1 MKQPRPDIAP
11 TCPRPARARSCTRA
25 LRGLAGLGLAL
36 LLGLAGLAPALAGTM
51 FKPTVS
57 VGMGYDTNVRLT
69 QEPVGDNFATVKA
82 GAVLETGS
90 TTNQLRMRGNV
101 ETRQYLRRTDLNQEI
116 ETASLA
122 AEWNYSP
129 SPRWRYVLSENF
141 TSTYDPVQL
150 SETGQLL
157 RVRNDGGRQDSNSLS
172 LRVTHQYTE
181 RGSIYAVAAHQMNQ
195 GNSDEIEKSQYFRG
209 ELGVSHALGVNYR
222 ADVST
227 NFSRDDFERTPDT
240 DRQTV
245 DARFVRM
252 LSKKEEVFLRG
263 STTIV
268 RSLSEDSLVRQARDY
283 DTYTGQI
290 GYKNAFSPALSLDVA
305 AGWSVVEGDPTFNS
319 ASGKGYPALDFTLRY
334 MQSAWSASIYGRMT
348 LNEYNA
354 EGENSGLTDSRRIGA
369 NLDYKL
375 SQLLTFNAYVDFV
388 HDDFKQDSQAAQTAT
403 TGNVESYRAGASCT
417 YHFTRDVYLVLDYRF
432 LERNAEVDSDDRDQ
446 NLVTLTINSDWPR
459 RW

>member
-1 MKQPRPDIAP
+1 MNQPFADIAP
-11 TCPRPARARSCTRA
+11 PCPRPARAGSYTRA
-25 LRGLAGLGLAL
+25 LPALAGLGLAL
-36 LLGLAGLAPALAGTM
+36 ALGLAAPAPAPAGTM

-57 VGMGYDTNVRLT
+57 VGVGYDTNVRLT
-69 QEPVGDNFATVKA
+69 REPVADNFVTAKV
-82 GAVLETGS
+82 GAVLETGPS
-90 TTNQLRMRGNV
+90 TNQLRLRGNL
-101 ETRQYLRRTDLNQEI
+101 EARQYVRRTDLNRDL

-122 AEWNYSP
+122 GEWSYSP
-129 SPRWRYVLSENF
+129 SPRWRYVVSENF

-157 RVRNDGGRQDSNSLS
+157 RVRQDSGRQDSNSLS
-172 LRVTHQYTE
+172 LRVTHQYSE
-181 RGSIYAVAAHQMNQ
+181 RSSFYAVASHQMNQ
-195 GNSDEIEKSQYFRG
+195 GNTDEIEKSQYFRG
-209 ELGVSHALGVNYR
+209 EFGLSHALGVNYR
-222 ADVST
+222 VDAST
-227 NFSRDDFERTPDT
+227 NWSRDDFERTPDT

-245 DARFVRM
+245 DLRLVRM
-252 LSKKEEVFLRG
+252 FSKKEEVFLRG

-283 DTYTGQI
+283 ETYTGQV
-290 GYKNAFSPALSLDVA
+290 GYKNAFSPALTLEAA
-305 AGWSVVEGDPTFNS
+305 AGWSMVEGDPTFNS
-319 ASGKGYPALDFTLRY
+319 ASGQGYPALDVTLRY
-334 MQSAWSASIYGRMT
+334 LQSAWSASLYGRMT
-348 LNEYNA
+348 LNEYSA
-354 EGENSGLTDSRRIGA
+354 EGQNSGLTDSRRIGA

-403 TGNVESYRAGASCT
+403 TGNVESYRAGASFT
-417 YHFTRDVYLVLDYRF
+417 YHFTRDVFMMLDYRF